1 MNVVKST
8 LLFLVVALTAA
19 PALARKDCD
28 ELKAEIDAKLQEK
41 KVAHYTL
48 EVVEADK
55 AGDAKVVGSCD
66 AGSKKITYR
75 REKKE
80 KPAS

>member
-1 MNVVKST
+1 MKTLKPT
-8 LLFLVVALTAA
+8 LLFLMLTVATA
-19 PALARKDCD
+19 PALARKDCA

-75 REKKE
+75 REKNE

>member
-1 MNVVKST
+1 MKTHKRT
-8 LLFLVVALTAA
+8 LLFLMLTLAAA
-19 PALARKDCD
+19 PALARKDCA

-41 KVAHYTL
+41 KVAHYSL

-66 AGSKKITYR
+66 AGAKKILYR
-75 REKKE
+75 REKSE

>member
-1 MNVVKST
+1 MKTLKPT
-8 LLFLVVALTAA
+8 LLFLMFTFAAA
-19 PALARKDCD
+19 PVLARKDCA

-41 KVAHYTL
+41 KVAHYSL
-48 EVVEADK
+48 EVVKADK

-66 AGSKKITYR
+66 AGTKKIIYS